1 MGTRLIVALTFLPL
15 LIACGGPGDR
25 NGDNAPENILHLRDF
40 DISEA
45 DFERGLSEDIG
56 EDRVAKSIL
65 CEVAYLSQD
74 EFVSA
79 IKFHVVFGDGV
90 VEHNPAAIPYMKRE
104 PFPSETPVPGQRA
117 DRVSQERV
125 YAILKEMCEG

>member
-1 MGTRLIVALTFLPL
+1 VETRLIAVLTFLPL
-15 LIACGGPGDR
+15 LIGCAGNGDG
-25 NGDNAPENILHLRDF
+25 NDDNAPDNILHLRDF

-45 DFERGLSEDIG
+45 EFERGLLEDIG

-65 CEVAYLSQD
+65 CEVAHVSQD

-79 IKFHVVFGDGV
+79 IKFHAVLGDGV
-90 VEHNPAAIPYMKRE
+90 VEHNPAAIPHMKRE
-104 PFPSETPVPGQRA
+104 PFPSETPVPGQKA

-125 YAILKEMCEG
+125 YAILKEICKR